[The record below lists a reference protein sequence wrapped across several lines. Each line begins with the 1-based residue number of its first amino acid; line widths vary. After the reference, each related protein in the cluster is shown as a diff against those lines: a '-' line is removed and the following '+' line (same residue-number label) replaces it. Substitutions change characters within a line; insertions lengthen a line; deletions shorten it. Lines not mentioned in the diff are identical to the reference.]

1 MGLLAI
7 LPPGAFS
14 GKHGLYDET
23 PVQGRREFG
32 FVEFLPMSQDLQS
45 LVPPKLISCFGVDDT
60 IAATSSR
67 ILSHET

>member
-23 PVQGRREFG
+23 PVHGKRGFG
-32 FVEFLPMSQDLQS
+32 FVEVLSMSQDLLQS
-45 LVPPKLISCFGVDDT
+45 LVPPRRHTK
-60 IAATSSR
+60 SS
-67 ILSHET
+67 